1 MHISLGGCWCWWA
14 DLCLTVSVLGVLAG
28 SSYQIHVADL
38 VHMKYLL
45 KIKFVEIS
53 FMQLTVFLSI
63 QFVDIRQ
70 MSGWRFLQRQ
80 IGLKARIDAP
90 VI

>member
-1 MHISLGGCWCWWA
+1 M
-14 DLCLTVSVLGVLAG
+14 LGVLAG

-70 MSGWRFLQRQ
+70 MSGWRFS
-80 IGLKARIDAP
+80 P
-90 VI
+90 